1 VVDVNGNLVCQ
12 GSATFGGNLLAMGAA
27 NGGSVSQVS
36 SVAALPLSYS
46 VVLIPLTNSAGA
58 VYTLANGYPGQE
70 ITFTEVG
77 GVVGSDTAVIT
88 PAKTTGYTTVT
99 LSAVKQSVTLS
110 YISSSIGWIITGNAG
125 ATIG

>member
-1 VVDVNGNLVCQ
+1 
-12 GSATFGGNLLAMGAA
+12 MGAA

-46 VVLIPLTNSAGA
+46 VVQIPLTNATGA

-77 GVVGSDTAVIT
+77 GVVGSDTARIT
-88 PAKTTGYTTVT
+88 PATSTGFSYAALTGT
-99 LSAVKQSVTLS
+99 KQSVTLS
-110 YISSSIGWIITGNAG
+110 YISSSIGWVITGNAG
-125 ATIG
+125 ATIA